1 MANQKST
8 QLNPNAVK
16 IMNFC
21 NMLNNSTSSAVEYF
35 KQAKQKNVRQTPIV
49 KKRIFERHYFN
60 DVVYI
65 NPNMDS
71 MLQKIEKVN
80 GNTARKIRDFIYG
93 LTM

>member
-1 MANQKST
+1 MAHQNST
-8 QLNPNAVK
+8 NLNSNAVK

-35 KQAKQKNVRQTPIV
+35 KQTKQTHKKQKPII

-65 NPNMDS
+65 NPNADS

-80 GNTARKIRDFIYG
+80 HNTARKIRDFIYG

>member
-1 MANQKST
+1 MANTKT
-8 QLNPNAVK
+8 TKLNTNAVK

-35 KQAKQKNVRQTPIV
+35 KRAKQKVIRRTPII
-49 KKRIFERHYFN
+49 KKRIFERHYFK

-65 NPNMDS
+65 NPNADNMI
-71 MLQKIEKVN
+71 QKIEKVN
-80 GNTARKIRDFIYG
+80 KNTARKIRDFIYG

>member
-1 MANQKST
+1 MANTKST
-8 QLNPNAVK
+8 QLNQNAVK

-35 KQAKQKNVRQTPIV
+35 KQAKQKTIRQQPII
-49 KKRIFERHYFN
+49 KKRIFERHYFK
-60 DVVYI
+60 DMVYI
-65 NPNMDS
+65 NPNVDS

-80 GNTARKIRDFIYG
+80 NNTAQKIRDFIYN